1 MESWVVSRQED
12 LTEVK
17 DQDKEQ
23 EGKSRQILF
32 IKNIIEIIPILL
44 ESGEG
49 DLVPKGR
56 VLLAEERR
64 P

>member
-56 VLLAEERR
+56 VLLGEERR